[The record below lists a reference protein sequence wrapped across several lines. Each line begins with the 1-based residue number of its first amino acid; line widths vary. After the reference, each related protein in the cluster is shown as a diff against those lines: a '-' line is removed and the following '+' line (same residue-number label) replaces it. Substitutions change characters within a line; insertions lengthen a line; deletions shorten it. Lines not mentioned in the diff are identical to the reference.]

1 MLFDFK
7 TSLFLLILSYLIS
20 NEFNF
25 YFKSNTAKLSLP
37 LNLFNLSNL
46 SKNQNHLP
54 HNSHFQKYQ
63 INPHFIMPTLYS
75 NKSYT

>member
-20 NEFNF
+20 IEFNF
-25 YFKSNTAKLSLP
+25 YFKSNTAKLSFP

-54 HNSHFQKYQ
+54 HNSHFQIYQ
-63 INPHFIMPTLYS
+63 IYPHFIKPTLYS